1 MGQEIEHK
9 FLVDAS
15 RLGSAREDPGVRLTQ
30 GYLSERPV
38 VRVRLAEGA
47 DATAQAWI
55 TIKGP
60 GLLTRAEYEYAIP
73 PHDAREMLALCAQ
86 VITKTRRHVYVGG
99 HTWDLDEFH
108 GALQGLWL
116 AEIELKAAGV
126 DFERPP
132 WVTDEVTDDARYAN
146 VALAHAAEI
155 PQR

>member
-9 FLVDAS
+9 FLVDAKQ
-15 RLGSAREDPGVRLTQ
+15 LGSVIEDPGVRLTQ

-60 GLLTRAEYEYAIP
+60 GLLARAEYEYPVP
-73 PHDAREMLALCAQ
+73 PHDAREMLALCAH
-86 VITKTRRHVYVGG
+86 VILKTRRHVYIGG

-116 AEIELKAAGV
+116 AEIELPAAGA
-126 DFERPP
+126 DFERPA

-146 VALAHAAEI
+146 VALARATEI
-155 PQR
+155 PPR